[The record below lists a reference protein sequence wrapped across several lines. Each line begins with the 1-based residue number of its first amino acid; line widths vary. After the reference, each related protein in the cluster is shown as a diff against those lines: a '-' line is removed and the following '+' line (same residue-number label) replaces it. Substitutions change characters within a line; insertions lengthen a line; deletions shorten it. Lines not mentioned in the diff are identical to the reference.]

1 VIRLFPGMIIDMTKK
16 EGINMST
23 EKINVAKIFGENVF
37 NDTVMQ
43 ERLPKKVY
51 IKLKKTIEEG
61 RELDLETADVIAH
74 EMKEWAIEKGATHYT
89 HWFLPLTGV
98 TAEKHDS
105 FISAPQPSGKVLM
118 SFSGKELIKG
128 EPDASSFPSGG
139 LRATFEARGY
149 TMWDCTS
156 PAFVRKDAA
165 GAILCIP
172 TAFCSY
178 TGEALDQK
186 TPLLRSMEAINAQA
200 LRLLRLFGN
209 TTSKKVTPS
218 VGAEQE
224 YFLVDADKFLQRKDL
239 IYTGRTLF
247 GAMPPKGQEM
257 DDHYFGTIRQRI
269 ASFMKDVNEELWKV
283 GVTAKTQHNEVA
295 PAQHELAPIYAEANI
310 AVDHNQIIM
319 QTLKRVACQHGMKC
333 LLHEKPF
340 KGVNGSGKHN
350 NWSLTTDDGINML
363 DPGKTPHENIQF
375 LLVLTCILKA
385 VNRHADLLRESAADP
400 GNDHRLGAN
409 EAPPA
414 IVSVFLGEQL
424 EDVIEQLISAGEATH
439 SIKGEK
445 LATSV
450 RTLPEFTKDATD
462 RNRTS
467 PFAFTGNKF
476 EFRMV
481 GSRDSV
487 ASANIVLNTIVAEAF
502 SEACDVLEKSDD
514 FQKAVHDLIKEY
526 AVENQKII
534 FNGDGYSEAWV
545 EEAARRGLPNIRSM
559 VDAIPALVTDKSI
572 DLFAK
577 FGVFTKTELESRA
590 EIHYENY
597 SKAINI
603 EARTM
608 IDMARKQFLPAII
621 KYTRTLADTVNAV
634 KEAGADASVQSET
647 LAEITVLLKEA
658 RAALMELEKVT
669 GEVAQLPDGPE
680 KARAYYEVVHP
691 AMDALRDPVDQLEMI
706 VDKEAW
712 PMPSYGDLIFE
723 V

>member
-1 VIRLFPGMIIDMTKK
+1 
-16 EGINMST
+16 MSDFF
-23 EKINVAKIFGENVF
+23 NVSEIFGENVF
-37 NDTVMQ
+37 NDAVMQ

-51 IKLKKTIEEG
+51 KKLKEVIQED
-61 RELDLETADVIAH
+61 REMDLETADVVAH

-89 HWFLPLTGV
+89 HWFQPLTGV

-105 FISAPQPSGKVLM
+105 FITAPMPNGKVLM

-149 TMWDCTS
+149 TAWDCTS
-156 PAFVRKDAA
+156 PAFVRQDAA
-165 GAILCIP
+165 GATLCIP

-186 TPLLRSMEAINAQA
+186 TPLLRSMEAVNQQA

-209 TTSKKVTPS
+209 TTSKRVTPS

-224 YFLVDADKFLQRKDL
+224 YFLVDRQKYLKRKDL
-239 IYTGRTLF
+239 IFTGRTLF

-257 DDHYFGTIRQRI
+257 DDHYFGAIRERI
-269 ASFMKDVNEELWKV
+269 AAYMKDVNKELWKL
-283 GVTAKTQHNEVA
+283 GVSAKTQHNEVA

-310 AVDHNQIIM
+310 AVDHNQLVM
-319 QTLKRVACQHGMKC
+319 ETLKKVAGRHGLRC

-340 KGVNGSGKHN
+340 AGVNGSGKHN

-385 VNRHADLLRESAADP
+385 VDKHADLLRESAADA

-414 IVSVFLGEQL
+414 IISIFLGEQL
-424 EDVIEQLISAGEATH
+424 QDVIAQLISTGEATR
-439 SIKGEK
+439 SLKGEVLQTGVK
-445 LATSV
+445 S
-450 RTLPEFTKDATD
+450 LPDFMRDATD

-481 GSRDSV
+481 GSNDSIAPPNV
-487 ASANIVLNTIVAEAF
+487 VLNAIVAEAF
-502 SEACDVLEKSDD
+502 SDACDILENAEN
-514 FQKAVHDLIKEY
+514 FEEAVHDLIKEQ
-526 AVENQKII
+526 ASAHQRIV
-534 FNGDGYSEAWV
+534 FNGNGYSDEWIAEA
-545 EEAARRGLPNIRSM
+545 ERRGLPNIKNM
-559 VDAIPALVTDKSI
+559 VDAVPALTTEKSI
-572 DLFAK
+572 ALFEK
-577 FGVFTKTELESRA
+577 FNVFTEAELASRG
-590 EIHYENY
+590 EILYENY
-597 SKAINI
+597 AKALNI

-608 IDMARKQFLPAII
+608 IDMAGKQIIPAVI
-621 KYTRTLADTVNAV
+621 KYTTALANSINAV
-634 KEAGADASVQSET
+634 KAAGGADISTQEDLLNEVSNLLSET
-647 LAEITVLLKEA
+647 K
-658 RAALMELEKVT
+658 RALVKLSDVTAQAGSMEE
-669 GEVAQLPDGPE
+669 GRAQAVFFRDQV
-680 KARAYYEVVHP
+680 KT
-691 AMDALRDPVDQLEMI
+691 AMEALRAPVDKLEMI
-706 VDKEAW
+706 VDKDMW

>member
-1 VIRLFPGMIIDMTKK
+1 
-16 EGINMST
+16 MSDLL
-23 EKINVAKIFGENVF
+23 NVAEIFGEDVF

-51 IKLKKTIEEG
+51 KDLKKTIEEG
-61 RELDLETADVIAH
+61 KELDLVTADVIAH

-89 HWFLPLTGV
+89 HWFQPLTGV

-105 FISAPQPSGKVLM
+105 FISAPLSSGKVLM

-149 TMWDCTS
+149 TAWDCTS
-156 PAFVRKDAA
+156 PAFVRHDAA
-165 GAILCIP
+165 GATLCIP

-186 TPLLRSMEAINAQA
+186 TPLLRSMEAINTQS
-200 LRLLRLFGN
+200 LRLIRLFGN
-209 TTSKKVTPS
+209 KTSKKVTPS
-218 VGAEQE
+218 VGPEQE
-224 YFLVDADKFLQRKDL
+224 YFLVDAEKFQQRKDL

-247 GAMPPKGQEM
+247 GAMPPKGQEL

-269 ASFMKDVNEELWKV
+269 AGFMKDVNHELWKV

-295 PAQHELAPIYAEANI
+295 PAQHELAPIYDQANV
-310 AVDHNQIIM
+310 AVDHNHLVM

-340 KGVNGSGKHN
+340 AGVNGSGKHN
-350 NWSLTTDDGINML
+350 NWSITTDDGKNLL
-363 DPGKTPHENIQF
+363 DPGRTPHENIQF

-385 VNRHADLLRESAADP
+385 VDEHADLLRESAADP

-414 IVSVFLGEQL
+414 IISVFLGEQL
-424 EDVIEQLISAGEATH
+424 EDVLEQLISTGEATH
-439 SIKGEK
+439 SLKGGK
-445 LATSV
+445 LETGV
-450 RTLPEFTKDATD
+450 RTLPDLAKDATD

-481 GSRDSV
+481 GSRDSIAGPNV
-487 ASANIVLNTIVAEAF
+487 VLNTIVAEAF
-502 SEACDVLEKSDD
+502 AEACDYIEQSDD
-514 FQKAVHDLIKEY
+514 FEKAVHDLIKKY
-526 AVENQKII
+526 AVEHQRIV
-534 FNGDGYSEAWV
+534 FNGNGYSDEWV

-559 VDAIPALVTDKSI
+559 VEAIPALTTEKSI
-572 DLFAK
+572 AMFEK
-577 FGVFTKTELESRA
+577 FKVFTKAELESRA
-590 EIHYENY
+590 EIKFENY
-597 SKAINI
+597 AKAINI

-608 IDMARKQFLPAII
+608 IDMASKQFVPAVI
-621 KYTRTLADTVNAV
+621 KYTKELADTVLAV
-634 KEAGADASVQSET
+634 KAAGADASVQAELLTEISGL
-647 LAEITVLLKEA
+647 LAEMKKALL
-658 RAALMELEKVT
+658 ALIKVT
-669 GEVAQLPDGPE
+669 DEAAVMEEGETQACF
-680 KARAYYEVVHP
+680 YHSEVVP
-691 AMDALRDPVDQLEMI
+691 AMEALRAPVDKLEMI

>member
-1 VIRLFPGMIIDMTKK
+1 
-16 EGINMST
+16 MST
-23 EKINVAKIFGENVF
+23 EKINVAEIFGENVF

-51 IKLKKTIEEG
+51 KNLKKTIEEG
-61 RELDLETADVIAH
+61 KELDLETADVIAH

-105 FISAPQPSGKVLM
+105 FISAPLPSGKVLM

-149 TMWDCTS
+149 TAWDCTS
-156 PAFVRKDAA
+156 PAFVREDAA
-165 GAILCIP
+165 GATLCIP

-186 TPLLRSMEAINAQA
+186 TPLLRSMEAINKQA

-209 TTSKKVTPS
+209 ATSKKVTPS
-218 VGAEQE
+218 VGPEQE
-224 YFLVDADKFLQRKDL
+224 YFLVDAEKFEQRKDL

-247 GAMPPKGQEM
+247 GAMPPKGQEL

-269 ASFMKDVNEELWKV
+269 AAFMKDVNEELWKV
-283 GVTAKTQHNEVA
+283 GVSAKTQHNEVA

-310 AVDHNQIIM
+310 AVDHNQIVM

-340 KGVNGSGKHN
+340 AGVNGSGKHN

-363 DPGKTPHENIQF
+363 DPGKTPHENTQF
-375 LLVLTCILKA
+375 LLVLTCILRA
-385 VNRHADLLRESAADP
+385 VNKHADLLRESAADP

-414 IVSVFLGEQL
+414 IISVFLGEQL
-424 EDVIEQLISAGEATH
+424 EDVLEQLISTGEATH
-439 SIKGEK
+439 SLKGGK
-445 LATSV
+445 LETGV
-450 RTLPEFTKDATD
+450 RTLPELSKDATD

-481 GSRDSV
+481 GSRDSI
-487 ASANIVLNTIVAEAF
+487 ASPNIVLNTIVAEAF
-502 SEACDVLEKSDD
+502 ADTCDVLEKAED
-514 FQKAVHDLIKEY
+514 FDLAVHDLIKKY
-526 AVENQKII
+526 ATENQKIV

-545 EEAARRGLPNIRSM
+545 EEAERRGLPNIRSM
-559 VDAIPALVTDKSI
+559 VDAIPAMVTDKAVN
-572 DLFAK
+572 LFER
-577 FGVFTKTELESRA
+577 FGVFTKAELESRA
-590 EIHYENY
+590 EIQYETY
-597 SKAINI
+597 AKAINI

-608 IDMARKQFLPAII
+608 IDMASKQFMPAFI
-621 KYTRTLADTVNAV
+621 KYTKTLADTVNAV
-634 KEAGADASVQSET
+634 TAAGADASVQKE
-647 LAEITVLLKEA
+647 VLD
-658 RAALMELEKVT
+658 KVT
-669 GEVAQLPDGPE
+669 ELMCETKKALDALIRVTDEAAAKEEGAVQANFYHSEVF
-680 KARAYYEVVHP
+680 P
-691 AMDALRDPVDQLEMI
+691 AMEALRAPVDKLEMI

>member
-1 VIRLFPGMIIDMTKK
+1 MGDLL
-16 EGINMST
+16 
-23 EKINVAKIFGENVF
+23 NVAEIFGEDVF

-51 IKLKKTIEEG
+51 KDLKKTIEEG
-61 RELDLETADVIAH
+61 KELDLVTADVIAH

-89 HWFLPLTGV
+89 HWFQPLTGV

-105 FISAPQPSGKVLM
+105 FISAPLSSGKVLM

-149 TMWDCTS
+149 TAWDCTS
-156 PAFVRKDAA
+156 PAFVRHDAA
-165 GAILCIP
+165 GATLCIP

-186 TPLLRSMEAINAQA
+186 TPLLRSMEAINTQS
-200 LRLLRLFGN
+200 LRLIRLFGN
-209 TTSKKVTPS
+209 KTSKKVTPS
-218 VGAEQE
+218 VGPEQE
-224 YFLVDADKFLQRKDL
+224 YFLVDAEKFQQRKDL

-247 GAMPPKGQEM
+247 GAMPPKGQEL

-269 ASFMKDVNEELWKV
+269 AGFMKDVNHELWKV

-295 PAQHELAPIYAEANI
+295 PAQHELAPIYDQANV
-310 AVDHNQIIM
+310 AVDHNHLVM

-340 KGVNGSGKHN
+340 AGVNGSGKHN
-350 NWSLTTDDGINML
+350 NWSITTDDGKNLL
-363 DPGKTPHENIQF
+363 DPGRTPHENIQF

-385 VNRHADLLRESAADP
+385 VDEHADLLRESAADP

-414 IVSVFLGEQL
+414 IISVFLGEQL
-424 EDVIEQLISAGEATH
+424 EDVLEQLISTGEATH
-439 SIKGEK
+439 SLKGGK
-445 LATSV
+445 LETGV
-450 RTLPEFTKDATD
+450 RTLPDLAKDATD

-481 GSRDSV
+481 GSRDSIAGPNV
-487 ASANIVLNTIVAEAF
+487 VLNTIVAEAF
-502 SEACDVLEKSDD
+502 AEACDYIEQSDD
-514 FQKAVHDLIKEY
+514 FEKAVHDLIKKY
-526 AVENQKII
+526 AVEHQRIV
-534 FNGDGYSEAWV
+534 FNGNGYSDEWV

-559 VDAIPALVTDKSI
+559 VEAIPALTTEKSI
-572 DLFAK
+572 AMFEK
-577 FGVFTKTELESRA
+577 FKVFTKAELESRA
-590 EIHYENY
+590 EIKFENY
-597 SKAINI
+597 AKAINI

-608 IDMARKQFLPAII
+608 IDMASKQFVPAVI
-621 KYTRTLADTVNAV
+621 KYTKELADTVLAV
-634 KEAGADASVQSET
+634 KAAGADASVQAELLTEISGL
-647 LAEITVLLKEA
+647 LAEMKKALL
-658 RAALMELEKVT
+658 ALIKVT
-669 GEVAQLPDGPE
+669 DEAAVMEEGEAQ
-680 KARAYYEVVHP
+680 ACFYHSEVVP
-691 AMDALRDPVDQLEMI
+691 AMEALRAPVDKLEMI

>member
-1 VIRLFPGMIIDMTKK
+1 
-16 EGINMST
+16 MS
-23 EKINVAKIFGENVF
+23 EAFNVADIFGKDVF
-37 NDTVMQ
+37 NDSVMQ

-51 IKLKKTIEEG
+51 RDLKKTIEEG
-61 RELDLETADVIAH
+61 KELDLATADVIAH

-89 HWFLPLTGV
+89 HWFQPLTGV

-105 FISAPQPSGKVLM
+105 FISAPLLNGKVLM

-149 TMWDCTS
+149 TAWDCTS
-156 PAFVRKDAA
+156 PAFVRHDAA
-165 GAILCIP
+165 GATLCIP

-186 TPLLRSMEAINAQA
+186 TPLLRSMEAINEQSI
-200 LRLLRLFGN
+200 RLLRLFGN

-218 VGAEQE
+218 VGPEQE
-224 YFLVDADKFLQRKDL
+224 YFLVDAEKFFQRKDL

-247 GAMPPKGQEM
+247 GAMPPKGQEL

-269 ASFMKDVNEELWKV
+269 AGFMKDVNEELWKV

-295 PAQHELAPIYAEANI
+295 PAQHELAPIYAEANV
-310 AVDHNQIIM
+310 AVDHNHLVM

-340 KGVNGSGKHN
+340 AGVNGSGKHN
-350 NWSLTTDDGINML
+350 NWSLTTDDGKNLL

-385 VNRHADLLRESAADP
+385 VDRHADLLRESAADP

-414 IVSVFLGEQL
+414 IISIFLGEQL
-424 EDVIEQLISAGEATH
+424 EDVMEQLIVTGEATH
-439 SIKGEK
+439 SIKGGRLE
-445 LATSV
+445 TGV
-450 RTLPEFTKDATD
+450 RTLPELAKDATD

-481 GSRDSV
+481 GSRDSIAGPNV
-487 ASANIVLNTIVAEAF
+487 VLNTIVAEAF
-502 SEACDVLEKSDD
+502 AEACDVLESADD
-514 FQKAVHDLIKEY
+514 FSLAVHDLIKKY
-526 AVENQKII
+526 AAEHQRIV
-534 FNGDGYSEAWV
+534 FNGNGYSDEWVKEA
-545 EEAARRGLPNIRSM
+545 EKRGLPNIKSM
-559 VDAIPALVTDKSI
+559 VEAIPALTTEKAISM
-572 DLFAK
+572 FEK
-577 FGVFTKTELESRA
+577 FKVFTKAELESRA
-590 EIHYENY
+590 EIKYENY
-597 SKAINI
+597 AKAINI

-608 IDMARKQFLPAII
+608 IDMASKQFIPAVI
-621 KYTRTLADTVNAV
+621 KYTKSLADTVIAV
-634 KEAGADASVQSET
+634 KAAGADTSVQSEALEEVSKL
-647 LAEITVLLKEA
+647 LAETKKANVKLCELVGQAAAMEEGEA
-658 RAALMELEKVT
+658 
-669 GEVAQLPDGPE
+669 
-680 KARAYYEVVHP
+680 KARFYHFDVVP
-691 AMDALRDPVDQLEMI
+691 AMEALRAPVDKLEMI

>member
-1 VIRLFPGMIIDMTKK
+1 M
-16 EGINMST
+16 
-23 EKINVAKIFGENVF
+23 
-37 NDTVMQ
+37 
-43 ERLPKKVY
+43 
-51 IKLKKTIEEG
+51 
-61 RELDLETADVIAH
+61 
-74 EMKEWAIEKGATHYT
+74 
-89 HWFLPLTGV
+89 

-149 TMWDCTS
+149 TAWDCTS
-156 PAFVRKDAA
+156 PAFVREDAA
-165 GAILCIP
+165 GATLCIP

-186 TPLLRSMEAINAQA
+186 TPLLRSMEAINKQA
-200 LRLLRLFGN
+200 LRLLKLFGN

-218 VGAEQE
+218 VGPEQE
-224 YFLVDADKFLQRKDL
+224 YFLVDAEKFEQRKDL

-247 GAMPPKGQEM
+247 GAMPPKGQEL

-269 ASFMKDVNEELWKV
+269 AAFMKDVNEELWKV

-310 AVDHNQIIM
+310 AVDHNQIVM

-340 KGVNGSGKHN
+340 AGVNGSGKHN
-350 NWSLTTDDGINML
+350 NWSITTDDGINML
-363 DPGKTPHENIQF
+363 DPGKTPHENTQF
-375 LLVLTCILKA
+375 LLVLTCILRA
-385 VNRHADLLRESAADP
+385 VNMHADLLRESAADP

-414 IVSVFLGEQL
+414 IISVFLGEQL
-424 EDVIEQLISAGEATH
+424 EDVLQQLISTGEATH
-439 SIKGEK
+439 SLKGGK
-445 LATSV
+445 LETGV
-450 RTLPEFTKDATD
+450 RTLPELSKDATD

-481 GSRDSV
+481 GSRDSI
-487 ASANIVLNTIVAEAF
+487 ASPNIVLNTIVAEAF
-502 SEACDVLEKSDD
+502 ADACDVLEKADD
-514 FQKAVHDLIKEY
+514 FDLAVHDLIKKY
-526 AVENQKII
+526 ATENQRIV

-545 EEAARRGLPNIRSM
+545 EEAERRGLPNIRSM
-559 VDAIPALVTDKSI
+559 VEAIPAMVTDKAVS
-572 DLFAK
+572 LFER
-577 FGVFTKTELESRA
+577 FGVFTKAELESRA
-590 EIHYENY
+590 EIQYETY
-597 SKAINI
+597 AKAINI

-608 IDMARKQFLPAII
+608 IDMASKQFMPAFI
-621 KYTRTLADTVNAV
+621 KYTKTLADTVNAV
-634 KEAGADASVQSET
+634 TAAGADASVQRASLDEVTTLMGET
-647 LAEITVLLKEA
+647 KK
-658 RAALMELEKVT
+658 ALDALIKVT
-669 GEVAQLPDGPE
+669 DEAAAKEEGAVQANFYHSD
-680 KARAYYEVVHP
+680 VFP
-691 AMDALRDPVDQLEMI
+691 AMEALRAPVDKLEMI

>member
-1 VIRLFPGMIIDMTKK
+1 
-16 EGINMST
+16 MST
-23 EKINVAKIFGENVF
+23 EKINVAEIFGENVF

-43 ERLPKKVY
+43 ERLPKMVY
-51 IKLKKTIEEG
+51 KNLKKTIEEG
-61 RELDLETADVIAH
+61 KELDLETADVIAH

-149 TMWDCTS
+149 TAWDCTS
-156 PAFVRKDAA
+156 PAFVREDAA
-165 GAILCIP
+165 GATLCIP

-186 TPLLRSMEAINAQA
+186 TPLLRSMEAINKQA

-218 VGAEQE
+218 VGPEQE
-224 YFLVDADKFLQRKDL
+224 YFLVDAEKFEQRKDL

-247 GAMPPKGQEM
+247 GAMPPKGQEL

-269 ASFMKDVNEELWKV
+269 AAFMKDVNEQLWKV

-310 AVDHNQIIM
+310 AVDHNQIVM
-319 QTLKRVACQHGMKC
+319 QTLKSVACQHGMKC

-340 KGVNGSGKHN
+340 AGVNGSGKHN
-350 NWSLTTDDGINML
+350 NWSITTDDGINML
-363 DPGKTPHENIQF
+363 DPGKTPHENTQF

-385 VNRHADLLRESAADP
+385 VNMHADLLRESAADP

-414 IVSVFLGEQL
+414 IISVFLGEQL
-424 EDVIEQLISAGEATH
+424 EDVLEQLISTGEATH
-439 SIKGEK
+439 SLKGGK
-445 LATSV
+445 LETGV
-450 RTLPEFTKDATD
+450 RTLPELSKDATD

-487 ASANIVLNTIVAEAF
+487 ASPNIVLNTIVAEAF
-502 SEACDVLEKSDD
+502 ADACDVLEKADD
-514 FQKAVHDLIKEY
+514 FDLAVHDLIKKY
-526 AVENQKII
+526 ATENQRIV

-545 EEAARRGLPNIRSM
+545 EEAERRGLPNIRSM
-559 VDAIPALVTDKSI
+559 VEAIPAMVTDKAVN
-572 DLFAK
+572 LFER
-577 FGVFTKTELESRA
+577 FGVFTKAELESRA
-590 EIHYENY
+590 EIQYETY
-597 SKAINI
+597 AKAINI

-608 IDMARKQFLPAII
+608 IDMASKQFMPAFI
-621 KYTRTLADTVNAV
+621 KYTKTLADTVNAV
-634 KEAGADASVQSET
+634 TAAGADASVQKASLDEVT
-647 LAEITVLLKEA
+647 
-658 RAALMELEKVT
+658 ALMGETKKALDALIKVT
-669 GEVAQLPDGPE
+669 DEAAAKEEGAVQANFYHS
-680 KARAYYEVVHP
+680 AVFP
-691 AMDALRDPVDQLEMI
+691 AMEALRAPVDKLEMI